1 MQTRIRKNYF
11 YIILFLAL
19 FLLCFLF
26 PYTGDDWAWGSQLG
40 IDRLKLWFE
49 NYNGRY
55 FGNFIVLVLTRS
67 NLLKTLAM
75 CLCIGGIVVILNE
88 ITKRPACGLGI
99 IVVSLVFMPV
109 LLLRQAVVWTS
120 GFSNYVTSIFL
131 TLIYIFYIR
140 KIYSGKPKN
149 SYIASIPLAIL
160 GFGNA
165 LIVEH
170 LTIYNVILGIYV
182 IIFTFIKYKKMC
194 LQHFAYLAGTVIGTI
209 IMFSNGAYHAAASGT
224 DSYRTISTDTG
235 ILSRISEN
243 FKEIA
248 RQGFLNN
255 FVLLSLLAAVCL
267 VLWFENKDR
276 LTGKIKTIGYLSIFV
291 IISYTALSFMNQINT
306 YWNKAWILLLLEV
319 LATIVYV
326 LSLIAFILILPLET
340 IEKVRLLFILFSAGF
355 MIAPLFVVT
364 PIGPRCFF
372 APYVMLIYFVVELSV
387 NFNETHRRQF
397 ANLSSS
403 MMIFAVIG
411 ALYLFYIYG
420 TIAKNNQERIAQAVT
435 DSQNGKHA
443 IKVQELP
450 YKDYVWCSDVQS
462 EPWSTRFKM
471 YYGIDTK
478 ISIKMIPNK

>member
-1 MQTRIRKNYF
+1 MQTRIKRNRF
-11 YIILFLAL
+11 YVILFLTL

-26 PYTGDDWAWGSQLG
+26 PYSGDDWAWGSQLG
-40 IDRLKLWFE
+40 VDRLNSWFE

-88 ITKRPACGLGI
+88 ITNRSVCGFGI
-99 IVVSLVFMPV
+99 IVLSLTFMPV
-109 LLLRQAVVWTS
+109 VLLRQAVVWTS

-131 TLIYIFYIR
+131 TLIYVYYIR
-140 KIYSGKPKN
+140 NIYTDKPKN
-149 SYIASIPLAIL
+149 SYMLSIPLAIL
-160 GFGNA
+160 GLGNA

-182 IIFTFIKYKKMC
+182 IVFTYIKYKKC
-194 LQHFAYLAGTVIGTI
+194 TVSHFAYLAGTVVGTI
-209 IMFSNGAYHAAASGT
+209 IMFSNEAYHAVASGKDT
-224 DSYRTISTDTG
+224 YRTISTDSG

-243 FKEIA
+243 FKQIA
-248 RQGFLNN
+248 VQGFLNN
-255 FVLLSLLAAVCL
+255 FVLLAVLMAVCL
-267 VLWFENKDR
+267 VLWFENKD
-276 LTGKIKTIGYLSIFV
+276 KIKGKFKIMGCLSMFI

-306 YWNKAWILLLLEV
+306 YWNKAWILQLLEI

-326 LSLIAFILILPLET
+326 LSLIAFILILPFET
-340 IEKVRLLFILFSAGF
+340 MEKVRLLFILFSAGF

-372 APYVMLIYFVVELSV
+372 APYVMLIYFVIELSC
-387 NFNETHRRQF
+387 NFNEIHKKQF
-397 ANLSSS
+397 ACLSHSFI
-403 MMIFAVIG
+403 IFTVAGV
-411 ALYLFYIYG
+411 LYLFYIYG
-420 TIAKNNQERIAQAVT
+420 TIAKNNYERIAQAVK
-435 DSQNGKHA
+435 DSQNGKDT
-443 IKVQELP
+443 IQVQELP
-450 YKDYVWCSDVQS
+450 YKDYIWCSDVAS

-471 YYGIDTK
+471 YYGVDKK